1 MIVDAESI
9 SITCRRK
16 KMKTIGIVV
25 IALALCLALTGVVA
39 ADRLILA
46 TPEIQGITTSTSIVT
61 QGTVTE
67 TDSLAWSTGAIAS
80 TQDDYKVG
88 SIPLVDSAQQVTT
101 GYNAAYSGVSGQTT
115 FAKTMA
121 VSTANKI
128 ADGTNVAAH
137 TDVQFIAIDTG
148 RATNSEDILYDG
160 AANSTDSSTAILCPF
175 VSSTSAVIP
184 PYCNIVQAG
193 SGFDS
198 TLTSTVTNANDRFVG
213 TDSTFP
219 VTLNYNVA
227 SKGIT
232 LSDGTSSAMIGSAS
246 AFLKVHVQEARNS
259 TTTKAEDL
267 VYSET
272 STASGLINSFSK
284 SMSYQGG
291 FNLI

>member
-1 MIVDAESI
+1 
-9 SITCRRK
+9 
-16 KMKTIGIVV
+16 MKTIGIVV

-39 ADRLILA
+39 ADRLIPA
-46 TPEIQGITTSTSIVT
+46 TPEIQGISTSTSIVA

-67 TDSLAWSTGAIAS
+67 TDALAWTIGANVS
-80 TQDDYKVG
+80 GNQLDYKAG
-88 SIPLVDSAQQVTT
+88 SIPLTDSAMQVTT
-101 GYNAAYSGVSGQTT
+101 GYNDAYSGVSGQTT
-115 FAKTMA
+115 FVKSMA
-121 VSTANKI
+121 ISTANKI
-128 ADGTNVAAH
+128 ADASNVAAT
-137 TDVQFIAIDTG
+137 TDIQFIAIDTG
-148 RATNSEDILYDG
+148 RATRAEDILYDG
-160 AANSTDSSTAILCPF
+160 AANSTASSTAILCPF
-175 VSSTSAVIP
+175 VAGTSTVIP

-193 SGFDS
+193 SGFDA
-198 TLTSTVTNANDRFVG
+198 TLTSTVSKANDRFVG

-219 VTLNYNVA
+219 VVLNYNVA

-259 TTTKAEDL
+259 STMKAEDL